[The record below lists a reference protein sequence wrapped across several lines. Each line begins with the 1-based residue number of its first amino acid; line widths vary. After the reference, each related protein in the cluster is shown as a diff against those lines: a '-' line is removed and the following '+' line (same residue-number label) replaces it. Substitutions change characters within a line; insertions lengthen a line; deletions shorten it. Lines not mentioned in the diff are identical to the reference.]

1 MAQPDDSSRLDD
13 DTLTRLHDLSQANA
27 QTQPAEHEV
36 AASTLESLVQHSG
49 DHPHTPLH
57 VNLPSDQVP
66 SHPWVASIKHKLAP
80 IAEKLAVREHC
91 GNFVVPRGTNDKV
104 WEPMPIYVRLGM
116 HLLFSTGHKYADSAR
131 IESLLKEQSI
141 KQGRIFDSEQGA
153 LEHILSFIKTYELEK
168 TLDQLLKPDPKD
180 YKTFNEFFSRRL
192 KPDARPPASPDDDA
206 VVCSAADCRLV
217 VYEDLQSAQSI
228 WIKGKKFSL
237 ASLFNDEQMASLDGF
252 RDGAAIAVFRLAP
265 ADYHRWHSPVSG
277 TIGPIKHVDG
287 GYATVNPTAVNEDF
301 NVFTENRRDVTLITM
316 PPKDGAPERKV
327 ALVAVGAMLVGSITW
342 TVKQGDAA
350 VKGDEQGYF
359 SYGGSTCIAVFERG
373 SIKFDDDLLENSR
386 NALETQVRVGMQ
398 IGRFV

>member
-131 IESLLKEQSI
+131 IESVLKEQSI

-228 WIKGKKFSL
+228 WIKGAPGSAGSSDPPGQEVQSRQPLQRRADGL
-237 ASLFNDEQMASLDGF
+237 A
-252 RDGAAIAVFRLAP
+252 RRLP
-265 ADYHRWHSPVSG
+265 RRRCHRRLPP
-277 TIGPIKHVDG
+277 GPGRLPPLALARQRHDWSDQ
-287 GYATVNPTAVNEDF
+287 A
-301 NVFTENRRDVTLITM
+301 RRRWL
-316 PPKDGAPERKV
+316 RHCQ
-327 ALVAVGAMLVGSITW
+327 SH
-342 TVKQGDAA
+342 
-350 VKGDEQGYF
+350 
-359 SYGGSTCIAVFERG
+359 
-373 SIKFDDDLLENSR
+373 
-386 NALETQVRVGMQ
+386 
-398 IGRFV
+398 GRQ